1 MAKNSDLQMGN
12 IREVEPPRVRH
23 LLIYYF
29 FQGIGLSLFFTVATS
44 LFLSSFV
51 AADLPL
57 AFVSAAIAMIVV
69 GGIYNFIERR
79 LVIYRRAFLL
89 IIIAAS
95 VLLFYLAMQ
104 AQTATWVP
112 FVMFIWCRVVFLI
125 TDLEFWGLSNL
136 LFDTRDSKSLFGW
149 ISMRDVPAKVIGF
162 FSVGLLL
169 PVFELQSLL
178 LFSVV
183 AFFVNFFVIR
193 QLLDPRYARDIKPT
207 PVKQVG
213 DLRRRLFRFRGS
225 GLLLL
230 MCALGIIGVLLFSV
244 VNFSFLSLVEDKF
257 HKASE
262 LAAYLGLIYGVANIL
277 IAGGKTFMTNKVLS
291 RLGAKTSMLILP
303 VFIIA
308 VAAVILAKIGSSE
321 ERVLFCFTLFLAGG
335 AMFKEVFYEPIF
347 VSLSQ
352 PLPTSVRNRAYVIV
366 HAFAESG
373 GLALAGIL
381 IYYVFGRVSHPD
393 PNLATNIIAG
403 LSVVWSVLILITF
416 RKYVIAF
423 KGAIA
428 RRVLVTRAV
437 DSFNSFSQAIMREKL
452 ESREPDDVIYAHE
465 ICSDSNVHFFETEL
479 GRLLRHESEKVRKY
493 ALEKMSVDTPFS
505 DTDVLIY
512 LAVTDPT
519 IEVKE
524 LAIIHCGARYR
535 DSFGEQYNSF
545 LENPDLRIKQA
556 AIKGLMESG
565 NPEIIMIAGHKLND
579 LLVSTEAAQNV
590 IGATIIGDMH
600 LNSHYRH
607 LLKFF
612 EHQDITVRKAAIIA
626 AGKLTHPKLMSAL
639 FLLLADRHQ
648 SDDVVK
654 SLSNYQKDVVNH
666 LLENKGLLERYP
678 DDILKLCG
686 YIEEKI
692 AAMIICMYLLP
703 PADTELLD
711 GCLQALYLMNNEK
724 VDVDRGVLEL
734 KLVNVG
740 ALIHSSL
747 HYIDQLPDS
756 AVLLKEAF
764 TAEIRNAKRRLLLL
778 LSLMYNKETFSK
790 IIAAYD
796 KVGDKK
802 TPVAKMMEA
811 AFDENHKKRFL
822 PIFELT
828 DNAALKAHLAQF
840 YQLQVKEDI
849 SEAVLMGK
857 KKSIF
862 LLWTQAAALYTYLLE
877 LSDDVL
883 QMYKDHHEK
892 MIFEMVQLALSRKPF
907 ALRLIEDESNA
918 SFTIDQEH
926 DDALLYI
933 EKIVVLKTIPIFEN
947 FTQSMFSAICD
958 IMQEER
964 YSANGVLY
972 GEGEPGSSMFVIYYG
987 TVSMFNGVAEI
998 MRQGGKEIIVKID
1011 TPGQELAS
1019 AKALT
1024 DTLLFR
1030 INKED
1035 IDALKAT
1042 QPVMA
1047 QSMLRMFSTV

>member
-1 MAKNSDLQMGN
+1 MAKNSELH
-12 IREVEPPRVRH
+12 IAHVREVEPPRVRH

-51 AADLPL
+51 AADLPV
-57 AFVSAAIAMIVV
+57 AFVASAVAMVLL
-69 GGIYNFIERR
+69 GGIYNIVERK
-79 LVIYRRAFLL
+79 LVMYKRAFLL
-89 IIIAAS
+89 IIIAIS
-95 VLLFYLAMQ
+95 VLLFYLGIQMQ
-104 AQTATWVP
+104 SGTWLP
-112 FVMFIWCRVVFLI
+112 FLMFVWCRVVFMI

-149 ISMRDVPAKVIGF
+149 ISMRDVPARVIGY

-169 PVFELQSLL
+169 PVFELHSLL
-178 LFSVV
+178 LFAAA
-183 AFFVNFFVIR
+183 AFFANFFVVR
-193 QLLDPRYARDIKPT
+193 QLLDPAYARDVKPVAT
-207 PVKQVG
+207 APETEH
-213 DLRRRLFRFRGS
+213 RRKLFNFPGA
-225 GLLLL
+225 GLLMLL
-230 MCALGIIGVLLFSV
+230 CVLGITGIVLFSV
-244 VNFSFLSLVEDKF
+244 INFSFLSLVEDKF

-277 IAGGKTFMTNKVLS
+277 TAGGKTFMTNKVLS
-291 RLGAKTSMLILP
+291 KIGAKTSMLILP
-303 VFIIA
+303 MFIIA
-308 VAAVILAKIGSSE
+308 VSCFVIGKVGSGE
-321 ERVLFCFTLFLAGG
+321 DRVLICFVLLLAGG
-335 AMFKEVFYEPIF
+335 TMLKEVFYDPIY
-347 VSLSQ
+347 VSLTQ
-352 PLPTSVRNRAYVIV
+352 PLPGEIRNKAYSIIHV
-366 HAFAESG
+366 FAEPG
-373 GLALAGIL
+373 GLVLSGVL
-381 IYYVFGRVSHPD
+381 IYNVFGRVSHPD
-393 PNLATNIIAG
+393 PIMAGYIIAATALAG
-403 LSVVWSVLILITF
+403 ALLILITF
-416 RKYVIAF
+416 RKYILTF

-428 RRVLVTRAV
+428 KRVLVTRAV
-437 DSFNSFSQAIMREKL
+437 DSFNSFSQAIIREKL
-452 ESREPDDVIYAHE
+452 ESREPEDVIYAHE
-465 ICSDSNVHFFETEL
+465 LCSDSNVHFFETEL
-479 GRLLRHESEKVRKY
+479 GRLLRHESEQVRKY
-493 ALEKMSVDTPFS
+493 ALEKMSVNTPFS

-579 LLVSTEAAQNV
+579 LLASTDPAQNV

-612 EHQDITVRKAAIIA
+612 ENQVITVRKAAIIA
-626 AGKLTHPKLMSAL
+626 AGKLTHPKLMPAL
-639 FLLLADRHQ
+639 FTLLSDRNQ
-648 SDDVVK
+648 SDDVVR
-654 SLSNYQKDVVNH
+654 SLSNYQKGVINH

-711 GCLQALYLMNNEK
+711 GCLQSLYLMNNEK
-724 VDVDRGVLEL
+724 VEVDRGILEL
-734 KLVNVG
+734 KLVNTG
-740 ALIHSSL
+740 ALIYSSL
-747 HYIDQLPDS
+747 YYIDQLPDN

-764 TAEIRNAKRRLLLL
+764 YAEIKNAKRRMLLL
-778 LSLMYNKETFSK
+778 LSLMYDRSVFGK
-790 IIAAYD
+790 IISAYD
-796 KVGDKK
+796 KAGDKK
-802 TPVAKMMEA
+802 DAALKLMEGV
-811 AFDENHKKRFL
+811 FDDNHKKRFL
-822 PIFELT
+822 PVFGLT
-828 DNAALKAHLAQF
+828 DNTALKSHLAQF
-840 YQLQVKEDI
+840 YPLQVKDDI

-877 LSDDVL
+877 LSDEVL
-883 QMYKDHHEK
+883 QNYKDHHEK

-926 DDALLYI
+926 DDALLNI
-933 EKIVVLKTIPIFEN
+933 EKIVVLKTIPIFEH
-947 FTQSMFSAICD
+947 FTQSMLSAICD
-958 IMQEER
+958 IMQEQR
-964 YSANGVLY
+964 YLANGVLY
-972 GEGEPGSSMFVIYYG
+972 GEGEPGDSMYIIYYG
-987 TVSMFNGVAEI
+987 TVSMYNGVAEI

-1019 AKALT
+1019 AKAMT
-1024 DTLLFR
+1024 DTLLFK
-1030 INKED
+1030 IKKED
-1035 IDALKAT
+1035 IEALQST
-1042 QPVMA
+1042 QPEIA
-1047 QSMLRMFSTV
+1047 KSMLQMFSTV